1 MKVKE
6 LINKTSTRSL
16 FWNKAIKLVEQGI
29 QEGETP
35 LWAANCDGL
44 IRGGRNLAI
53 STKPDIMD
61 PYHGPFVITDRRV
74 IFCFAMFSECIFKD
88 IEIKDILKYE
98 KHTLLGIG
106 KLSIVTVD
114 CILEIASSKK
124 YIDEMTEKLK
134 ELIVERDISRLNDKL
149 ELGLIS
155 KEEYEL
161 EKELV
166 YKVEH
171 IEDKEEDV
179 VIEEESE

>member
-16 FWNKAIKLVEQGI
+16 IWNKAVKLVESGI
-29 QEGETP
+29 QENETP

-44 IRGGRNLAI
+44 VRGGRNLSI

-74 IFCFAMFSECIFKD
+74 IFCFALFKECVFKD
-88 IEIKDILKYE
+88 IQINDILKYE

-106 KLSIVTVD
+106 KLSIVAED

-124 YIDEMTEKLK
+124 YVDEMTGKLR
-134 ELIVERDISRLNDKL
+134 ELIVERDISKLDDKL

-155 KEEYEL
+155 KEEYEK

-171 IEDKEEDV
+171 VNDKEEDV